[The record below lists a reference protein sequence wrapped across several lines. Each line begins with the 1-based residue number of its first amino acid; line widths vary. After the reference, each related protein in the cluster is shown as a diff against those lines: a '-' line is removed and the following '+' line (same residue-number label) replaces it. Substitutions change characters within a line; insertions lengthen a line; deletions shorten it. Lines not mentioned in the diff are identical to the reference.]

1 MNLLKRYAAPVAC
14 AAAVLVL
21 AACSSTKDAR
31 RVPTPLTEFKPVLD
45 VQQVWTASVGK
56 GGRYSFSPVAVGD
69 AVYVAGANGSVEKID
84 AKTGQQVWRTKIGS
98 DLSAGVG
105 SDGNLTA
112 VGALKGGVFVLG
124 PDGKQLWKA
133 TVQGEIFSPPLV
145 GNGLV
150 IVRTIDGQVIAFAAQ
165 TGEQKWTY
173 RNRAVPLNLRVS
185 AGMTFAGD
193 AAVLAGFPGGG
204 LVALN
209 LQTGE
214 PFWQTPVSFPK
225 GVTEVER
232 INDVTGAPTLVGAE
246 TCAVTFQGQLGCFDA
261 NSGRPLWE
269 KPFSSRSGVAQDDTV
284 VVGGDDWSVVSAYD
298 VATGKALWRNDKLKS
313 RDVGVPYLLGRAVV
327 LGDYKGFVHFLS
339 RDDGTFV
346 ARMKTDGSAI
356 AAAPVLAGNTLVVLT
371 QDGGVSVSVR
381 AKRAAFFARPRASPA
396 ARRIFARAPG
406 VGRVGAARRRGIVR
420 STGRPG
426 ANQKMSG
433 ATRMPPPARRHGAN
447 SC

>member
-1 MNLLKRYAAPVAC
+1 MNLLKRYAVPVAC
-14 AAAVLVL
+14 AAAVLTL
-21 AACSSTKDAR
+21 AACSSSKDAR
-31 RVPTPLTEFKPVLD
+31 RVPTPLTEIKPVLD
-45 VQQVWTASVGK
+45 VQQIWKASVGK
-56 GGRYSFSPVAVGD
+56 GGRYLFSPVAVGD
-69 AVYVAGANGSVEKID
+69 AVYVAGENGSVEKID
-84 AKTGQQVWRTKIGS
+84 AKTGEQVWRTKLDS

-124 PDGKQLWKA
+124 PDGKLLWKA
-133 TVQGEIFSPPLV
+133 TVQGEVFSPPLV

-165 TGEQKWTY
+165 TGEQKWNY

-232 INDVTGAPTLVGAE
+232 INDVSGPPTLVGAQA
-246 TCAVTFQGQLGCFDA
+246 CAVTFQGQIGCFDA

-269 KPFSSRSGVAQDDTV
+269 KPFSSRSGLAQDDAV
-284 VVGGDDWSVVSAYD
+284 VAGGDDWSVVTAYD
-298 VATGKALWRNDKLKS
+298 AASGNMLWRNDRLKS
-313 RDVGVPYLLGRAVV
+313 RDVGVPYLLGRALVM
-327 LGDYKGFVHFLS
+327 GDYQGYVHFLS
-339 RDDGTFV
+339 REDGAFI
-346 ARMKTDGSAI
+346 ARMKNDGSPI
-356 AAAPVLAGNTLVVLT
+356 TAAPVLAGNTLVVQT
-371 QDGGVSVSVR
+371 KDGGLYG
-381 AKRAAFFARPRASPA
+381 FRPR
-396 ARRIFARAPG
+396 
-406 VGRVGAARRRGIVR
+406 
-420 STGRPG
+420 
-426 ANQKMSG
+426 
-433 ATRMPPPARRHGAN
+433 
-447 SC
+447 